1 MAHQT
6 LYVKW
11 LNDNFDSVWG
21 ITALEDHVESI
32 ETEN

>member
-11 LNDNFDSVWG
+11 LNDDLDYVWG
-21 ITALEDHVESI
+21 ITALEDHVESY
-32 ETEN
+32 ET